1 MKSTPPSTVQDAMSQ
16 PQPPGKHRSFGADFR
31 RFFTRGLAAILP
43 TLITIWLVLKVWEF
57 LWESLGQHL
66 VEAMRIVWSD
76 LVADH
81 FLPYQPNHTI
91 YMFLDNQDF
100 STQVIGVTLAVLA
113 IYIVGIFVGNL
124 IGRTFWRFAERTVM
138 RVPLVRAIYP
148 AVKQVTD
155 FILAER
161 SHQIPGS
168 RVVACKPHE
177 DGIWQIGMLTGRAR
191 WSLNSEGPEEMVTV
205 FLPSTPTAFTG
216 YVVIVPRTAVVELPM
231 TVEEALRLLVSGGVI
246 MPSPEN
252 TQRIDTTESL
262 PPTEQTPIEPPIAK
276 VG

>member
-1 MKSTPPSTVQDAMSQ
+1 MSQ
-16 PQPPGKHRSFGADFR
+16 PQPPGQKHSFGADFR

-43 TLITIWLVLKVWEF
+43 TLITIWLVLRLWDF

-66 VEAMRIVWSD
+66 VEALRIVWSD

-81 FLPYQPNHTI
+81 FLPYQPNRTI
-91 YMFLDNQDF
+91 YWFLDNQNF
-100 STQVIGVTLAVLA
+100 STQVIGVALAVLA

-124 IGRTFWRFAERTVM
+124 IGRTFWRFAERNVM
-138 RVPLVRAIYP
+138 RIPLVRAIYP

-168 RVVACKPHE
+168 RVVACRPHE
-177 DGIWQIGMLTGRAR
+177 DRIWQIGMLTGRAI
-191 WSLNSEGPEEMVTV
+191 WSLNPEGPEEMVTV

-246 MPSPEN
+246 TPSPEN
-252 TQRIDTTESL
+252 TQRIDAMAVL
-262 PPTEQTPIEPPIAK
+262 PPAEQAADEPPVARA
-276 VG
+276 G

>member
-1 MKSTPPSTVQDAMSQ
+1 MSQ
-16 PQPPGKHRSFGADFR
+16 PQPPGHRASFGADFR

-57 LWESLGQHL
+57 LWESLGQYL
-66 VEAMRIVWSD
+66 VRIVREVWDD
-76 LVADH
+76 LSRAGWVT
-81 FLPYQPNHTI
+81 PQPSHYI
-91 YMFLDNQDF
+91 ELVLDPSKF
-100 STQVIGVTLAVLA
+100 STEALGVVLAILA

-124 IGRTFWRFAERTVM
+124 IGRAFWRFAERNVL
-138 RVPLVRAIYP
+138 RIPLVRAIYP

-161 SHQIPGS
+161 SHHIPGS
-168 RVVACKPHE
+168 RVVACRPHE
-177 DGIWQIGMLTGRAR
+177 AGIWQIGLMTGRGN
-191 WSLNSEGPEEMVTV
+191 WSLNPGGPEEMVSV

-216 YVVIVPRTAVVELPM
+216 YVVIVPRASVVELPM
-231 TVEEALRLLVSGGVI
+231 TVEEALRLLISGGVI

-252 TQRIDTTESL
+252 IQRIDQL
-262 PPTEQTPIEPPIAK
+262 PVLPAEEIDPPVQPPVAR